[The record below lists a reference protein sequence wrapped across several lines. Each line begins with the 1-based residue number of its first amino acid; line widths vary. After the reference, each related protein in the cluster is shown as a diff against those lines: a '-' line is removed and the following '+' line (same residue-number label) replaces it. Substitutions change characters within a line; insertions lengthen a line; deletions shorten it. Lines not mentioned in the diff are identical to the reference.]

1 MAGKPKPMSQIKQ
14 LLRLRQQG
22 KAIKEIAR
30 ALQMSKNTVKSYL
43 LKVDAGGLIID
54 DLLLLDDPVLNA
66 KFHAGNPSYKE
77 DRYEHFK
84 SNLDYFQ
91 RELKRTGV
99 TQRLLWEEYKKSY
112 PSGYSHSQFCYHI
125 QQHEKATRPSM
136 VLEHKPG
143 DKLFIDFAGKKL
155 SYTDQETGEIIECQV
170 FVACLPYSDYSF
182 AMAVKSQSIEDFI
195 YALTC
200 CLNTIG
206 GAPQAL
212 VPDNLK
218 AAVVKADA
226 YEPQINRALDDFA
239 NHYNT
244 TVVPAR
250 ARKPKDKAL
259 VENQVKLIYSR
270 VYAKLRN
277 LQFFSLA
284 SLNDAIKVKV
294 KDHNQT
300 RMQKKDYCRE
310 EKFLAD
316 EKHLLTLLPEGVYEM
331 KYYKEYKVAP
341 NNHICLTKDQ
351 HSYSVPYIHIGK
363 QANVIYTRSMVTIY
377 VEGEKVATHVRSYFK
392 NRYTTV
398 EDHLCST
405 HQHYKRRS
413 PEYYLNQAKEKSEAL
428 HQFFQALFALNRY
441 PEQSYRT
448 CDGLLRLLRNSEA
461 SKFNNACKVALEYER
476 YSYKFIENVIKNN
489 REQEV
494 TPDKKLPV
502 HSNIRGGEHF
512 EQLTLNYKAK

>member
-1 MAGKPKPMSQIKQ
+1 MAGKLKSMSQIKQ

-30 ALQMSKNTVKSYL
+30 ALQMSRNTVKSYL
-43 LKVDAGGLIID
+43 KKVDAGKLIID
-54 DLLLLDDPVLNA
+54 DLLLLDDPVLGT

-77 DRYEHFK
+77 DKYEHLK
-84 SNLDYFQ
+84 NNIDYYQ
-91 RELKRTGV
+91 KELKRTGV
-99 TQRLLWEEYKKSY
+99 TQYLLWQEYKKSY
-112 PSGYSHSQFCYHI
+112 PSGYSHSQFCYHL
-125 QQHEKATRPSM
+125 QQHKKASKPSM
-136 VLEHKPG
+136 VLEHNPG
-143 DKLFIDFAGKKL
+143 EKLFIDFAGKRL
-155 SYTDQETGEIIECQV
+155 SYSDKKTGEVIECQV
-170 FVACLPYSDYSF
+170 FVACLPYSDYCF
-182 AMAVKSQSIEDFI
+182 AMAVKTQSVEDFI

-200 CLNTIG
+200 CLNDIG

-218 AAVVKADA
+218 AAVIRADS
-226 YEPQINRALDDFA
+226 YEPQINKALDDFA

-277 LQFFSLA
+277 HQFFSFS
-284 SLNDAIKVKV
+284 SLNDAIKYKV
-294 KDHNQT
+294 RDHNQT

-316 EKHLLTLLPEGVYEM
+316 EKHLLIPLPETIYEM
-331 KYYKEYKVAP
+331 KYYKEYKVAS

-363 QANVIYTRSMVTIY
+363 QANVIYTRSMVYIY
-377 VEGEKVATHVRSYFK
+377 IEGEKVATHMRSYFR

-405 HQHYKRRS
+405 HRHYKQRS
-413 PEYYLNQAKEKSEAL
+413 PEYYLNKAKEKSEVL
-428 HQFFQALFALNRY
+428 HQFFEVLFALNRY

-448 CDGLLRLLRNSEA
+448 CDGLFRLQRNSDPL
-461 SKFNNACKVALEYER
+461 KFNEACKTALEFER
-476 YSYKFIENVIKNN
+476 YSYKFVENVLKNN
-489 REQEV
+489 VEQQTV
-494 TPDKKLPV
+494 SDKKLPT
-502 HSNIRGGEHF
+502 HRNIRGGDHF
-512 EQLTLNYKAK
+512 EQLSLIFKIK